1 MVTGLRDMTL
11 LRGKKKKSATGFQ
24 IGGLAGKQVVGSPE
38 RPSSFRKETRG
49 DAQEKIEN

>member
-1 MVTGLRDMTL
+1 MVTGLRDITL
-11 LRGKKKKSATGFQ
+11 LRGKKKSATGFQ